1 MSIQGI
7 IFDFDG
13 LICDT
18 ESTELHAWEKLYA
31 DYGVPFPFEEY
42 QKTIGAVHNDET
54 PLWLLKESAGDH
66 FILAEAREK
75 LHEYHKEYNEIEPM
89 RPGVLDYLK
98 DAENMGLKIGLA
110 SSSPLSWV
118 GFHLDR
124 LGIKEYFDCIRTFD
138 DVHQTKPD
146 PQLFL
151 LTLECLSLTASKTI
165 ALEDSINGVLA
176 AKSAG
181 LITIAVPNAVTRRFT
196 FENAD
201 LTISSLEEMPLDELI
216 ALFEENNQSK

>member
-1 MSIQGI
+1 MEIQGI

-18 ESTELHAWEKLYA
+18 ETTELSAWEKLYEE
-31 DYGVPFPFEEY
+31 YGVPFPFDEY

-54 PLWLLKESAGDH
+54 PLHMLKNSVG
-66 FILAEAREK
+66 EK
-75 LHEYHKEYNEIEPM
+75 ISSITAWKKFLDYRMELNEMEPL

-98 DAENMGLKIGLA
+98 AAKSLSLKVGLA
-110 SSSPLSWV
+110 SSSPISWV

-124 LGIKEYFDCIRTFD
+124 LAIRKFFDCIRTFE

-151 LTLECLSLTASKTI
+151 LTLDCLRLAPSETV
-165 ALEDSINGVLA
+165 ALEDSKNGVMA

-181 LITIAVPNAVTRRFT
+181 LITVAVPNPVTSRFA

-201 LTISSLEEMPLDELI
+201 LTLSSLEEMALDELI
-216 ALFEENNQSK
+216 AYFEKKS

>member
-1 MSIQGI
+1 MSILGI

-18 ESTELHAWEKLYA
+18 ESTELHAWEKLYE
-31 DYGVPFPFEEY
+31 DYGVPFPFDEY

-54 PLWLLKESAGDH
+54 PLRPLKDSLRDQ
-66 FILAEAREK
+66 INLSEAREK
-75 LHEYHKEYNEIEPM
+75 LHKYHKELNEIEPL
-89 RPGVLDYLK
+89 RTGVLDYLK
-98 DAENMGLKIGLA
+98 DAKIMGLKIGLA

-124 LGIKEYFDCIRTFD
+124 LGIREYFDCIRTFD
-138 DVHQTKPD
+138 HVHKTKPD

-151 LTLECLSLTASKTI
+151 LTLECLNLAPIETI
-165 ALEDSINGVLA
+165 ALEDSFNGVLA

-181 LITIAVPNAVTRRFT
+181 LITVAIPNPVTRRFN
-196 FENAD
+196 FEKAD
-201 LTISSLEEMPLDELI
+201 LILSSLEEMALDELI
-216 ALFEENNQSK
+216 AFFEDKSQSG

>member
-1 MSIQGI
+1 MAIQGI

-18 ESTELHAWEKLYA
+18 ESTELRAWEKLYE
-31 DYGVPFPFEEY
+31 DYDVPFPFEEY

-54 PLWLLKESAGDH
+54 PLWLLKKSLNDQINLSDAK
-66 FILAEAREK
+66 AK
-75 LHEYHKEYNEIEPM
+75 LHQYHKELNEIEPL
-89 RPGVLDYLK
+89 RPGVLDYLQ
-98 DAENMGLKIGLA
+98 DAKIMGLKIGLA

-124 LGIKEYFDCIRTFD
+124 LGIREYFECIKTYE

-151 LTLECLSLTASKTI
+151 LTLACLNLAATKTI

-181 LITIAVPNAVTRRFT
+181 LITIVVPNAVTSRFT

-201 LTISSLEEMPLDELI
+201 LILTSLEEKPLEKLI
-216 ALFEENNQSK
+216 AIFEK

>member
-1 MSIQGI
+1 MTIRGI

-31 DYGVPFPFEEY
+31 EYHVPFPFEEY

-54 PLWLLKESAGDH
+54 PLHMLINSVGEKISSMEVWNK
-66 FILAEAREK
+66 FLAHRK
-75 LHEYHKEYNEIEPM
+75 QLNEMEPM
-89 RPGVLDYLK
+89 RPGVLDYLNAAK
-98 DAENMGLKIGLA
+98 SISLKIGLA
-110 SSSPLSWV
+110 SSSPISWV
-118 GFHLDR
+118 GYHLDR
-124 LGIKEYFDCIRTFD
+124 LGIKNYFECIRTFE

-151 LTLECLSLTASKTI
+151 LALECLKLASGETI
-165 ALEDSINGVLA
+165 ALEDSINGVIA
-176 AKSAG
+176 AKTAG
-181 LITIAVPNAVTRRFT
+181 LITIAVPNTVTGRFN

-201 LTISSLEEMPLDELI
+201 LTISSLEDVSLIELI
-216 ALFEENNQSK
+216 DRLDN

>member
-31 DYGVPFPFEEY
+31 DYGVPFPFDEY

-54 PLWLLKESAGDH
+54 PLWLLKETVGER

-75 LHEYHKEYNEIEPM
+75 LHEYHKKRNEIEPM
-89 RPGVLDYLK
+89 RPGVLRYLE
-98 DAENMGLKIGLA
+98 DAKKMDLRIGLA

-124 LGIKEYFDCIRTFD
+124 LGIRKFFDCIRTFD

-181 LITIAVPNAVTRRFT
+181 LITIAIPNAVTRRFT
-196 FENAD
+196 FDNAD
-201 LTISSLEEMPLDELI
+201 LTISSLEEMSLDDVIELI
-216 ALFEENNQSK
+216 EEKRKCM

>member
-31 DYGVPFPFEEY
+31 DFGVPFPFEEY
-42 QKTIGAVHNDET
+42 QKTIGSVHNDET
-54 PLWLLKESAGDH
+54 PLWLLKELVGDR
-66 FILAEAREK
+66 FVLAEAREK
-75 LHEYHKEYNEIEPM
+75 LHEYHKVHNKIEPM
-89 RPGVLDYLK
+89 RLGVLDYLK

-124 LGIKEYFDCIRTFD
+124 LGIRGYFDCIRTFD

-151 LTLECLSLTASKTI
+151 LTLECLSLAASKTI
-165 ALEDSINGVLA
+165 ALEDSINGVMA

-196 FENAD
+196 FGNAD

>member
-18 ESTELHAWEKLYA
+18 ESTELHAWEKLYV

-54 PLWLLKESAGDH
+54 PLWLLKESAADH

-75 LHEYHKEYNEIEPM
+75 LDEYHKEHNEIEPM

>member
-54 PLWLLKESAGDH
+54 PLWLLKESAGEH

-124 LGIKEYFDCIRTFD
+124 LGIREYFDCIRTFD

-216 ALFEENNQSK
+216 ALFEENNQYK

>member
-31 DYGVPFPFEEY
+31 DYGVPFPFDEY

-54 PLWLLKESAGDH
+54 PLWLLKESAGKL
-66 FILAEAREK
+66 FTLSKAREK
-75 LHEYHKEYNEIEPM
+75 LHEYHKELNEIEPM

-98 DAENMGLKIGLA
+98 VAKERALKIGLA
-110 SSSPLSWV
+110 SSSPISWV
-118 GFHLDR
+118 GFHLNR
-124 LGIKEYFDCIRTFD
+124 LGIREYFECIKTFE

-151 LTLECLSLTASKTI
+151 LTLECLNLAPSETI
-165 ALEDSINGVLA
+165 ALEDSVNGVLA

-201 LTISSLEEMPLDELI
+201 LTLSSLEEMPLDELI
-216 ALFEENNQSK
+216 ALL

>member
-1 MSIQGI
+1 MTIRGI

-31 DYGVPFPFEEY
+31 EYRVPFPFEEY

-54 PLWLLKESAGDH
+54 PLHMLINAVG
-66 FILAEAREK
+66 EK
-75 LHEYHKEYNEIEPM
+75 LSSMEAWNKFLAYRKQLNEMEFM
-89 RPGVLDYLK
+89 RPGVLDYLNAAK
-98 DAENMGLKIGLA
+98 SISLKIGLA
-110 SSSPLSWV
+110 SSSPISWV
-118 GFHLDR
+118 GYHLDR
-124 LGIKEYFDCIRTFD
+124 LGIKNYFECIRTFE

-151 LTLECLSLTASKTI
+151 LALECLKLASGETI
-165 ALEDSINGVLA
+165 ALEDSINGVIA
-176 AKSAG
+176 AKTAG
-181 LITIAVPNAVTRRFT
+181 LITIAVPNTVTGRFN

-201 LTISSLEEMPLDELI
+201 LTISSLEDVSLIELI
-216 ALFEENNQSK
+216 DRLDN

>member
-54 PLWLLKESAGDH
+54 PLWLLKESAGEH

-124 LGIKEYFDCIRTFD
+124 LGIREYFDCIRTFD